1 MFPAFAATLF
11 FSLSVITATR
21 SVKLLGSHRA
31 NFWRVLVTTLLLGA
45 WAHSFGTGFGGSAF
59 IVFFLSGC
67 VGFGLGDMALFLAI
81 PRLGPRLS
89 SLLINC
95 LAPPF
100 AACIEWIWLGTR
112 LSLGEAA
119 CSALILAGV
128 GMALLPEGKPEVP
141 KKTDWFGILNGVVAG
156 FGQGFGAVLS
166 RKAFALAAQEGVEV
180 DGGTAA
186 YQRILGGLA
195 FVLIPTVWWLWR
207 RRTEGKGVRA
217 LAAPRMAWKW
227 VVANALCG
235 PAIGV
240 ACFQWALRSTPSGI
254 VLPIVATTP
263 LVVIPLTYWFEGDRP
278 GWRSIC
284 GGGLAVAGV
293 ILLTQIT

>member
-1 MFPAFAATLF
+1 MFASLGATFF

-21 SVKLLGSHRA
+21 SVKALGSHRA
-31 NFWRVLVTTLLLGA
+31 NFWRVVVTTLLLGA
-45 WAHSFGTGFGGSAF
+45 WAYGFGTGLGGSAF
-59 IVFFLSGC
+59 LVFFLSGC
-67 VGFGLGDMALFLAI
+67 VGFGLGDMALFLGL

-100 AACIEWIWLGTR
+100 AAGIEWIWLGTR
-112 LSLGEAA
+112 LSLAEAA

-128 GMALLPEGKPEVP
+128 GVALLPEGESAKP
-141 KKTDWFGILNGVVAG
+141 KKVDWLGIFYGTVAG

-166 RKAFALAAQEGVEV
+166 RKAFALAAQEGMQV

-186 YQRILGGLA
+186 FQRILGGLA
-195 FVLIPTVWWLWR
+195 FVLLPTAWWLWR
-207 RRTEGKGVRA
+207 QKTQHLG
-217 LAAPRMAWKW
+217 LAALNAPRASWKW
-227 VVANALCG
+227 VVLNALCG

-240 ACFQWALRSTPSGI
+240 ACFQLALRGTPSGI

-263 LVVIPLTYWFEGDRP
+263 LAVIPLTYWFEGDRP
-278 GWRSIC
+278 GWRSLC
-284 GGGLAVAGV
+284 GGVLAVAGV
-293 ILLTQIT
+293 VLLTKIH